1 MAKGV
6 KVNLDGR
13 DSATFEKV
21 KAQIGVKSDADV
33 FRFLMT
39 YYGRREGII
48 SPSAPG
54 IDCKNI
60 ETTEAKT
67 DDQDCA

>member
-13 DSATFEKV
+13 DSATFERV

-54 IDCKNI
+54 IDVQNI
-60 ETTEAKT
+60 EPKEAK
-67 DDQDCA
+67 AE

>member
-54 IDCKNI
+54 IDVRNTEPK
-60 ETTEAKT
+60 EAK
-67 DDQDCA
+67 AE